1 MTPGSS
7 RNYYRD
13 EVNNNVNQNN
23 ADNYRI
29 NSKNPITRESFET
42 KLIGNTANAN
52 NTLNEDVV
60 VPLKYL
66 INFWRSLDLP
76 LINCEIE
83 VDLTWSKRMYNI

>member
-1 MTPGSS
+1 M
-7 RNYYRD
+7 
-13 EVNNNVNQNN
+13 NNNANQNS

-29 NSKNPITRESFET
+29 NSKNTITRKSFEYET
-42 KLIGNTANAN
+42 KLIGSTPNDN

-83 VDLTWSKRMYNI
+83 LDLTWSKRMYNI